1 MVLPVGYFLGAFVL
15 KKVSALA
22 IYNTASAYGWPR
34 VYKRILEQSRIH
46 VPPQDQVF
54 VQRCVRGA
62 IEKPTE
68 MYVYMRDS
76 KVIDFAKSYVDS
88 INVKKA
94 GHAVNEPPTFLYSF
108 AQFFVQALTPYKFLS
123 ALGREAEKKARKT
136 ER

>member
-1 MVLPVGYFLGAFVL
+1 MAGPGFTSEYSNRAEFTCLHKTKFLFSG
-15 KKVSALA
+15 
-22 IYNTASAYGWPR
+22 
-34 VYKRILEQSRIH
+34 
-46 VPPQDQVF
+46 
-54 VQRCVRGA
+54 CVRGA

-108 AQFFVQALTPYKFLS
+108 AQIFVQALTPYKFLS